1 MLNHFIPAYEEFY
14 GEEYTTKSTVG
25 SNIEFY
31 SAETPAILYVVEG
44 EVMGILFGDISGE
57 SNAVLRFSETLAA
70 WKANDSEAF
79 KAVLEAIN

>member
-25 SNIEFY
+25 NIEFY

-57 SNAVLRFSETLAA
+57 SNPVVRFSETLAA